1 MFTNVLMHSYV
12 ITRRLQ
18 GIPENIEIYFKIW
31 DASCVSLLQT
41 SKASLLRTGA
51 EGLTFKYEL

>member
-1 MFTNVLMHSYV
+1 MHSYV

-18 GIPENIEIYFKIW
+18 GIPEDIEIYFKIW